1 MVAVGNGGTV
11 LQSTDGI
18 TWSPVTVAALS
29 STSIKGV
36 AFGSGTFVLTG
47 HSGGN
52 GTPKVFT
59 SSDRTNWMDVSS
71 GSGLAS
77 WQDMRRIAWLNN
89 RFVASG
95 WYSKIRI
102 STNSGADFTSNR
114 SNNEEAP
121 ALAFGDGIYFAGGIN
136 RDASDADI
144 DLLSLD
150 GTTWTSSPAPTTS
163 DRNGAVFFKHTLIT
177 VGAGGS
183 IWQSADL
190 TPSNSV
196 PNQPPTFAG
205 YSATTPSGTPLVI
218 PRATLVAATGDLDGD
233 AVLVTAAG
241 PSSTQGGNVVLG
253 GPSVTHVP
261 ASGFTGADSFPVT
274 FTDARGATLIGTVN
288 VTVQSSGAG
297 VSGPITITVTGG
309 QAAISFQGTPGQSY
323 QVERSPNLGQWAPIG
338 SATAAPNGVVTFTD
352 TPRPP
357 GRAFYRIVLP

>member
-1 MVAVGNGGTV
+1 M
-11 LQSTDGI
+11 
-18 TWSPVTVAALS
+18 
-29 STSIKGV
+29 
-36 AFGSGTFVLTG
+36 
-47 HSGGN
+47 
-52 GTPKVFT
+52 
-59 SSDRTNWMDVSS
+59 
-71 GSGLAS
+71 
-77 WQDMRRIAWLNN
+77 
-89 RFVASG
+89 
-95 WYSKIRI
+95 
-102 STNSGADFTSNR
+102 
-114 SNNEEAP
+114 
-121 ALAFGDGIYFAGGIN
+121 
-136 RDASDADI
+136 
-144 DLLSLD
+144 
-150 GTTWTSSPAPTTS
+150 
-163 DRNGAVFFKHTLIT
+163 
-177 VGAGGS
+177 GAGGS

-196 PNQPPTFAG
+196 LNQPPTFAG

-241 PSSTQGGNVVLG
+241 PSSTQGGTVVLG
-253 GPSVTHVP
+253 GPSVTYVP

-352 TPRPP
+352 TTRPP